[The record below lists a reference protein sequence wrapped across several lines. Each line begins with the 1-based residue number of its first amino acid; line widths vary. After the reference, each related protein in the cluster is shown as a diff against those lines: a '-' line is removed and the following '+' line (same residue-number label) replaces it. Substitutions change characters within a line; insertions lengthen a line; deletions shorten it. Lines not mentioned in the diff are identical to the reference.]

1 MKLCC
6 DEAVMAPRSAKEGNR
21 VEFWHKETDYF
32 ALMLFLMMLFL
43 MMLFKN
49 KRMNMLL
56 FLKCC

>member
-1 MKLCC
+1 
-6 DEAVMAPRSAKEGNR
+6 MAPRSAKEGNR

-43 MMLFKN
+43 MMLFLMMLFKN